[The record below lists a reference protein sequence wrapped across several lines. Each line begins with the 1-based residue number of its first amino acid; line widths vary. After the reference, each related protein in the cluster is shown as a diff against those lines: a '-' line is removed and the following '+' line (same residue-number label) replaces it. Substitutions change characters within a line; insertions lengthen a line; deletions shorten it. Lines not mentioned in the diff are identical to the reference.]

1 MRVLTA
7 AWVNTLILY
16 FTLLNAE
23 FPVRFLS
30 RIFLAILY
38 SFPIK
43 PTETDNDK
51 YAFRCFLLRLGFIGK
66 RTPDFETLIRL
77 SDLFDVRTDYI
88 LGKSNDSSSAK
99 LSDDDIEQ
107 LGRWELES
115 VYTDLMKLYLSLD
128 SFGQKD
134 VENLIKSE
142 AQLCKEQNTL
152 QDVSNMAVQI
162 TIKK

>member
-1 MRVLTA
+1 MFDERLKSLRKKCRYTQVSLA
-7 AWVNTLILY
+7 ETLGVSKG
-16 FTLLNAE
+16 TVAMW
-23 FPVRFLS
+23 
-30 RIFLAILY
+30 
-38 SFPIK
+38 
-43 PTETDNDK
+43 ET
-51 YAFRCFLLRLGFIGK
+51 GK
-66 RTPDFETLIRL
+66 RTPNFETLIRL

-99 LSDDDIEQ
+99 LSDDDIER

-115 VYTDLMKLYLSLD
+115 VYTDLMILYLSLD

-142 AQLCKEQNTL
+142 AQRCKEEDTVHE
-152 QDVSNMAVQI
+152 DSNVAVEV

>member
-1 MRVLTA
+1 MFDERLKSLRKKWGYTQVSLA
-7 AWVNTLILY
+7 ETLGVSKG
-16 FTLLNAE
+16 TVAMW
-23 FPVRFLS
+23 
-30 RIFLAILY
+30 
-38 SFPIK
+38 
-43 PTETDNDK
+43 ET
-51 YAFRCFLLRLGFIGK
+51 GK

-134 VENLIKSE
+134 VEILIKSE
-142 AQLCKEQNTL
+142 AQRCKEQNTL

>member
-1 MRVLTA
+1 MFDERLKSLRKKCGYTQVSLA
-7 AWVNTLILY
+7 ETLGVSKG
-16 FTLLNAE
+16 TVAMW
-23 FPVRFLS
+23 
-30 RIFLAILY
+30 
-38 SFPIK
+38 
-43 PTETDNDK
+43 ET
-51 YAFRCFLLRLGFIGK
+51 GK

-99 LSDDDIEQ
+99 LSDDDVEQ

-142 AQLCKEQNTL
+142 VQRCKEQNTL

>member
-1 MRVLTA
+1 MFDERLKALRKKCGYTQVSLA
-7 AWVNTLILY
+7 ETLGVSKG
-16 FTLLNAE
+16 TVAMW
-23 FPVRFLS
+23 
-30 RIFLAILY
+30 
-38 SFPIK
+38 
-43 PTETDNDK
+43 ET
-51 YAFRCFLLRLGFIGK
+51 GK

-142 AQLCKEQNTL
+142 AQRCKEQNTL

-162 TIKK
+162 TITK

>member
-1 MRVLTA
+1 MFDERLKSLRKKCGYTQVSLA
-7 AWVNTLILY
+7 ETLGVSKG
-16 FTLLNAE
+16 TVAMW
-23 FPVRFLS
+23 
-30 RIFLAILY
+30 
-38 SFPIK
+38 
-43 PTETDNDK
+43 ET
-51 YAFRCFLLRLGFIGK
+51 GK

-88 LGKSNDSSSAK
+88 LWKSNDSSSAK

-115 VYTDLMKLYLSLD
+115 VYTDLIKLYLSLD

-142 AQLCKEQNTL
+142 AQRCKEQNTL

>member
-1 MRVLTA
+1 MFAERLKALRKKHGYTQVSLA
-7 AWVNTLILY
+7 ETLGVSKG
-16 FTLLNAE
+16 TVAMW
-23 FPVRFLS
+23 
-30 RIFLAILY
+30 
-38 SFPIK
+38 
-43 PTETDNDK
+43 ET
-51 YAFRCFLLRLGFIGK
+51 GK
-66 RTPDFETLIRL
+66 RTPDFETLLGL

-88 LGKSNDSSSAK
+88 LGKSTDDSSAK
-99 LSDDDIEQ
+99 LSEEETEQ

-115 VYTDLMKLYLSLD
+115 IYTDLMKLYLSLD

-142 AQLCKEQNTL
+142 AQRCKEQNTL

>member
-1 MRVLTA
+1 MFDERLKSLRKKCGYTQGSLA
-7 AWVNTLILY
+7 ETLGVSKG
-16 FTLLNAE
+16 TVAMW
-23 FPVRFLS
+23 
-30 RIFLAILY
+30 
-38 SFPIK
+38 
-43 PTETDNDK
+43 ET
-51 YAFRCFLLRLGFIGK
+51 GK

-88 LGKSNDSSSAK
+88 LGKSNDSSPAK

-142 AQLCKEQNTL
+142 AQRCKEQNTL

>member
-1 MRVLTA
+1 MFAERLKALRKKYGYTQVSLA
-7 AWVNTLILY
+7 ETLGVSKG
-16 FTLLNAE
+16 TVAMW
-23 FPVRFLS
+23 
-30 RIFLAILY
+30 
-38 SFPIK
+38 
-43 PTETDNDK
+43 ET
-51 YAFRCFLLRLGFIGK
+51 GK
-66 RTPDFETLIRL
+66 RTPDFETLIGL

-88 LGKSNDSSSAK
+88 LGKSTDDSSAK
-99 LSDDDIEQ
+99 LSEEETEQ

-115 VYTDLMKLYLSLD
+115 IYTDLMKLYLSID

-142 AQLCKEQNTL
+142 AQRCKEQNTL

>member
-1 MRVLTA
+1 MFDERLKSLRKKCGCTQVSLA
-7 AWVNTLILY
+7 ETLGVSKG
-16 FTLLNAE
+16 TVAMW
-23 FPVRFLS
+23 
-30 RIFLAILY
+30 
-38 SFPIK
+38 
-43 PTETDNDK
+43 ET
-51 YAFRCFLLRLGFIGK
+51 GK

-142 AQLCKEQNTL
+142 AQRCKEQNTL

>member
-1 MRVLTA
+1 MFAERLKALRKKHGYTQVSLA
-7 AWVNTLILY
+7 ETLGVSKG
-16 FTLLNAE
+16 TVAMW
-23 FPVRFLS
+23 
-30 RIFLAILY
+30 
-38 SFPIK
+38 
-43 PTETDNDK
+43 ET
-51 YAFRCFLLRLGFIGK
+51 GK
-66 RTPDFETLIRL
+66 RTPDFETLIKL

-88 LGKSNDSSSAK
+88 LGKSNDASSAK

-115 VYTDLMKLYLSLD
+115 VYIDLMRLYLSLD

-142 AQLCKEQNTL
+142 AQRCKEQNTL

>member
-1 MRVLTA
+1 MFDERLKSLRKKCGYTQVSLA
-7 AWVNTLILY
+7 ETLGVSKG
-16 FTLLNAE
+16 TVAMW
-23 FPVRFLS
+23 
-30 RIFLAILY
+30 
-38 SFPIK
+38 
-43 PTETDNDK
+43 ET
-51 YAFRCFLLRLGFIGK
+51 GK

-77 SDLFDVRTDYI
+77 SDLFDARTDYI

-142 AQLCKEQNTL
+142 AQRCKEQNTL

>member
-1 MRVLTA
+1 MFDERLKSLRKKCGYTQVSLA
-7 AWVNTLILY
+7 ETLGVSKG
-16 FTLLNAE
+16 TVAMW
-23 FPVRFLS
+23 
-30 RIFLAILY
+30 
-38 SFPIK
+38 
-43 PTETDNDK
+43 ET
-51 YAFRCFLLRLGFIGK
+51 GK

-88 LGKSNDSSSAK
+88 FGKSNDSSSAK

-142 AQLCKEQNTL
+142 AQRCKEQNTL

>member
-1 MRVLTA
+1 MFDERLKSLRKKCGYTQVSLA
-7 AWVNTLILY
+7 ETLGVSKG
-16 FTLLNAE
+16 TVAMW
-23 FPVRFLS
+23 
-30 RIFLAILY
+30 
-38 SFPIK
+38 
-43 PTETDNDK
+43 ET
-51 YAFRCFLLRLGFIGK
+51 GK

-142 AQLCKEQNTL
+142 AQRCKEQNTL

-162 TIKK
+162 TIKN

>member
-1 MRVLTA
+1 MFDERLKSLRKKCGYTQVSLA
-7 AWVNTLILY
+7 ETLGVSKG
-16 FTLLNAE
+16 TVAMW
-23 FPVRFLS
+23 
-30 RIFLAILY
+30 
-38 SFPIK
+38 
-43 PTETDNDK
+43 ET
-51 YAFRCFLLRLGFIGK
+51 GK

-115 VYTDLMKLYLSLD
+115 VYTDLMELYLSLD

-142 AQLCKEQNTL
+142 AQRCKEQNTL

>member
-1 MRVLTA
+1 MFDERL
-7 AWVNTLILY
+7 
-16 FTLLNAE
+16 
-23 FPVRFLS
+23 
-30 RIFLAILY
+30 
-38 SFPIK
+38 K
-43 PTETDNDK
+43 
-51 YAFRCFLLRLGFIGK
+51 LLRKKHGYTQVSLAETLGVSKGTVAMWETRK
-66 RTPDFETLIRL
+66 RTPDFETLIKL

-88 LGKSNDSSSAK
+88 LGKSNDASSAK

-115 VYTDLMKLYLSLD
+115 VYIDLMRLYLSLD

-142 AQLCKEQNTL
+142 AQRCKEQNTL

>member
-1 MRVLTA
+1 MFDERLKSLRKKCGYTQVSLA
-7 AWVNTLILY
+7 ETLGVSKG
-16 FTLLNAE
+16 TVAMW
-23 FPVRFLS
+23 
-30 RIFLAILY
+30 
-38 SFPIK
+38 
-43 PTETDNDK
+43 ET
-51 YAFRCFLLRLGFIGK
+51 GK

-115 VYTDLMKLYLSLD
+115 VYTDIMKLYLSLD

-142 AQLCKEQNTL
+142 AQRRKEQNTL

>member
-1 MRVLTA
+1 MFDERLKSLRKKWGYTQVSLA
-7 AWVNTLILY
+7 ETLGVSKG
-16 FTLLNAE
+16 TVAMW
-23 FPVRFLS
+23 
-30 RIFLAILY
+30 
-38 SFPIK
+38 
-43 PTETDNDK
+43 ET
-51 YAFRCFLLRLGFIGK
+51 GK

-142 AQLCKEQNTL
+142 AQRCKEQNTL

>member
-1 MRVLTA
+1 M
-7 AWVNTLILY
+7 
-16 FTLLNAE
+16 F
-23 FPVRFLS
+23 
-30 RIFLAILY
+30 
-38 SFPIK
+38 
-43 PTETDNDK
+43 DK
-51 YAFRCFLLRLGFIGK
+51 RLKLLRKKCGYTQVSLAETLGVSKGTVAMWETGK

-115 VYTDLMKLYLSLD
+115 IYTDLMKLYLSLD

-142 AQLCKEQNTL
+142 AQRCKEQNTL
-152 QDVSNMAVQI
+152 HDVSNMAVQI

>member
-1 MRVLTA
+1 MFDERLKSLRKKCGYTQVSLA
-7 AWVNTLILY
+7 ETLGVSKG
-16 FTLLNAE
+16 TVAMW
-23 FPVRFLS
+23 
-30 RIFLAILY
+30 
-38 SFPIK
+38 
-43 PTETDNDK
+43 ET
-51 YAFRCFLLRLGFIGK
+51 GK

-107 LGRWELES
+107 PGRWELES

-142 AQLCKEQNTL
+142 AQRCKEQNTL

>member
-1 MRVLTA
+1 MFDERLKSLRKKCGYTQVSLA
-7 AWVNTLILY
+7 ETLGVSKG
-16 FTLLNAE
+16 TVAMW
-23 FPVRFLS
+23 
-30 RIFLAILY
+30 
-38 SFPIK
+38 
-43 PTETDNDK
+43 ET
-51 YAFRCFLLRLGFIGK
+51 GK

-88 LGKSNDSSSAK
+88 LGKSNDSSSAQ

-142 AQLCKEQNTL
+142 AQRCKEQNTL

>member
-1 MRVLTA
+1 MFDERLKSLRKKCGYTQVSLA
-7 AWVNTLILY
+7 ETLGVSKG
-16 FTLLNAE
+16 TVAMW
-23 FPVRFLS
+23 
-30 RIFLAILY
+30 
-38 SFPIK
+38 
-43 PTETDNDK
+43 ET
-51 YAFRCFLLRLGFIGK
+51 GK

-88 LGKSNDSSSAK
+88 LGKSNDSSSAQ

-142 AQLCKEQNTL
+142 AQRCKEQNTL
-152 QDVSNMAVQI
+152 QDVSNTAVQI
-162 TIKK
+162 T

>member
-1 MRVLTA
+1 MFDERLKSLRKKCGYTQVSLA
-7 AWVNTLILY
+7 ETLGVSKG
-16 FTLLNAE
+16 TVAMW
-23 FPVRFLS
+23 
-30 RIFLAILY
+30 
-38 SFPIK
+38 
-43 PTETDNDK
+43 ET
-51 YAFRCFLLRLGFIGK
+51 GK

-115 VYTDLMKLYLSLD
+115 VYTDIMKLYLSLD

-142 AQLCKEQNTL
+142 AQRCKEQNTL

-162 TIKK
+162 TIKNKE

>member
-1 MRVLTA
+1 MFDERLKSLRKKCGYTQVSLA
-7 AWVNTLILY
+7 ETLGVSKG
-16 FTLLNAE
+16 TVAMW
-23 FPVRFLS
+23 
-30 RIFLAILY
+30 
-38 SFPIK
+38 
-43 PTETDNDK
+43 ET
-51 YAFRCFLLRLGFIGK
+51 GK

-115 VYTDLMKLYLSLD
+115 VYTDLMTLYLSLD

-142 AQLCKEQNTL
+142 AQRCKEQNTL

>member
-1 MRVLTA
+1 MFDERLKSLRKKCGYTQVSLA
-7 AWVNTLILY
+7 ETLGVSKG
-16 FTLLNAE
+16 TVAMW
-23 FPVRFLS
+23 
-30 RIFLAILY
+30 
-38 SFPIK
+38 
-43 PTETDNDK
+43 ET
-51 YAFRCFLLRLGFIGK
+51 GK
-66 RTPDFETLIRL
+66 RTPDFEILIRL

-99 LSDDDIEQ
+99 LSDDNIEQ

-142 AQLCKEQNTL
+142 AQRCKEQNTL

>member
-1 MRVLTA
+1 MFDERLKSLRKKYGYTQVSLA
-7 AWVNTLILY
+7 ETLGVSKG
-16 FTLLNAE
+16 TVAMW
-23 FPVRFLS
+23 
-30 RIFLAILY
+30 
-38 SFPIK
+38 
-43 PTETDNDK
+43 ET
-51 YAFRCFLLRLGFIGK
+51 GK

-142 AQLCKEQNTL
+142 AQRCKEQNTL

-162 TIKK
+162 TIKNSRIFLSRTR

>member
-1 MRVLTA
+1 MFDERL
-7 AWVNTLILY
+7 
-16 FTLLNAE
+16 
-23 FPVRFLS
+23 R
-30 RIFLAILY
+30 
-38 SFPIK
+38 
-43 PTETDNDK
+43 
-51 YAFRCFLLRLGFIGK
+51 LLRKKHGYTQVSLAETIGVSKGTVAMWETGK

-142 AQLCKEQNTL
+142 VQRCKEQNTL

>member
-1 MRVLTA
+1 MFDERLKSLRKKCGYTQVSLA
-7 AWVNTLILY
+7 ETLGVSKG
-16 FTLLNAE
+16 TVAMW
-23 FPVRFLS
+23 
-30 RIFLAILY
+30 
-38 SFPIK
+38 
-43 PTETDNDK
+43 ET
-51 YAFRCFLLRLGFIGK
+51 GK

-142 AQLCKEQNTL
+142 AQRCKEQNTL

-162 TIKK
+162 TIKKYRMRVLTAA

>member
-1 MRVLTA
+1 MFDERLKSLRKKCGYTQVSLA
-7 AWVNTLILY
+7 ETLGVSKG
-16 FTLLNAE
+16 TVAMW
-23 FPVRFLS
+23 
-30 RIFLAILY
+30 
-38 SFPIK
+38 
-43 PTETDNDK
+43 ET
-51 YAFRCFLLRLGFIGK
+51 GK

-107 LGRWELES
+107 LGRLELES

-142 AQLCKEQNTL
+142 AQRCKEQNTL